1 MQEHSQKFNLPVVA
15 VLTGLAFA
23 TGGLFKTLL
32 ELYSFGS
39 ENFSLTFIAI
49 WFGFLVQSA
58 IGMAVLAFLLRR
70 HYPFYKLWL
79 AGTSAF
85 ALGILFPAL
94 LLNQFLYALL
104 FFPGLLVG
112 MFFRLFLNR
121 QSEREILLF
130 MITLGFLICQIM
142 VSIFQSDIPGSNW
155 FREHLGPSSAA
166 FFWHMVIDAIIGFFV
181 ALGVG
186 LMLRGRSQESS
197 DPAHPG

>member
-1 MQEHSQKFNLPVVA
+1 LLFLI
-15 VLTGLAFA
+15 
-23 TGGLFKTLL
+23 GGFFKTLL
-32 ELYSFGS
+32 KLYLIGL
-39 ENFSLTFIAI
+39 ENFSLTYIVT

-70 HYPFYKLWL
+70 HYPFRKLWL

-112 MFFRLFLNR
+112 MFFRLLLNE
-121 QSEREILLF
+121 QPKQESLLF
-130 MITLGFLICQIM
+130 MITLGFLICQVM
-142 VSIFQSDIPGSNW
+142 VSIFQNNIPGSVW
-155 FREHLGPSSAA
+155 LHEHLGPPSVT
-166 FFWHMVIDAIIGFFV
+166 FFWHMVMDTVIGFFV

-186 LMLRGRSQESS
+186 LMVRGGNQ
-197 DPAHPG
+197 DLNV